1 MRAWIWLASLA
12 CMMALSSPTTWAQ
25 SEGGDMIDLSLTS
38 TYKIAGL
45 TVLGAEHT
53 DVQAIKLFSSLQ
65 VGQEIDIPGDDIKR
79 AITGLWAQD
88 LFSDIQIEVAEVRG
102 RNVYLVI
109 RVQELPRLT
118 RYTIAGV
125 NRSEQET
132 VKGKIDL
139 LTGRILDDNVKA
151 VATKRI
157 RDHFVEKGFLDVDIA
172 MEQESDTLF
181 ANGTKLRILVDKGEK
196 VKIDRIAFHGVEA
209 MDTEVLARKMK
220 DTKERRWWRFYKASK
235 YLENTFQADLDNV
248 VNHYHSAGYRNARV
262 LRDSLSRNA
271 EREVVLDVWVEE
283 GNPFY
288 FGDIT
293 FTGNTKYRTT
303 QLDSLLDIQRGE
315 VFSMERLETRV
326 FMDPKGL
333 DLSSL
338 YQDDGYLTSVS
349 YTHLTLPTNS
359 RV

>member
-1 MRAWIWLASLA
+1 
-12 CMMALSSPTTWAQ
+12 
-25 SEGGDMIDLSLTS
+25 MIDLSLTS

-79 AITGLWAQD
+79 AITGLWAQG
-88 LFSDIQIEVAEVRG
+88 FVFRHPNRGRGGSWTECVFGHPRAGTAEVDTLH
-102 RNVYLVI
+102 N
-109 RVQELPRLT
+109 
-118 RYTIAGV
+118 AGV

-132 VKGKIDL
+132 VKGQIDL

-157 RDHFVEKGFLDVDIA
+157 REHYVEKGFLDVDIA

-235 YLENTFQADLDNV
+235 YLGEHLP
-248 VNHYHSAGYRNARV
+248 
-262 LRDSLSRNA
+262 SR
-271 EREVVLDVWVEE
+271 L
-283 GNPFY
+283 G
-288 FGDIT
+288 
-293 FTGNTKYRTT
+293 
-303 QLDSLLDIQRGE
+303 QRGQSLPQRGIPQCTRAARQLKPQRGKGGGLGRLGGRRQSVLLRGHHVHRKHE
-315 VFSMERLETRV
+315 VQNHAARQ
-326 FMDPKGL
+326 PA
-333 DLSSL
+333 
-338 YQDDGYLTSVS
+338 
-349 YTHLTLPTNS
+349 
-359 RV
+359 